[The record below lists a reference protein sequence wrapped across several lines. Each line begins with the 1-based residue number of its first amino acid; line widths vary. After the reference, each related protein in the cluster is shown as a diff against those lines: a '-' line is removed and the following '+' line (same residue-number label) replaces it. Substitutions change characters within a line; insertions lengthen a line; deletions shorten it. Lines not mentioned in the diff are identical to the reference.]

1 MMTYG
6 DGLCDVNIREVA
18 GFHKRH
24 GKIATVTAV
33 QPGGRFGT
41 LDIREDGTIRQ
52 FAEKKKED
60 GGWINGGYMVLQPQI
75 FDYIDGDMVSFE
87 KEPLERLSEEGQ
99 LVAYKYSGF
108 WQCMDTMKEKL
119 YLEELL
125 TKGMAPWK
133 VWDKQPAVTK

>member
-1 MMTYG
+1 
-6 DGLCDVNIREVA
+6 
-18 GFHKRH
+18 
-24 GKIATVTAV
+24 
-33 QPGGRFGT
+33 
-41 LDIREDGTIRQ
+41 
-52 FAEKKKED
+52 
-60 GGWINGGYMVLQPQI
+60 
-75 FDYIDGDMVSFE
+75 MVSFE